1 MIEAANYIRQ
11 RANLGL
17 EANDWELGI
26 ICGSGL
32 GLLGDQL
39 TETIQ
44 ISYDDIPHFERKGHV
59 IGHAGQ
65 LVIGT
70 LEVIVFR
77 DLLSFFNQSFQK
89 MSLGQKSSR
98 YEGPFS
104 SLRRL

>member
-17 EANDWELGI
+17 EANDLELGI

-77 DLLSFFNQSFQK
+77 DLLSFSMK
-89 MSLGQKSSR
+89 
-98 YEGPFS
+98 
-104 SLRRL
+104 

>member
-1 MIEAANYIRQ
+1 MIEAATYIRQ

-17 EANDWELGI
+17 EANDLELGI

-39 TETIQ
+39 TETVQ

-70 LEVIVFR
+70 LEVRIKI
-77 DLLSFFNQSFQK
+77 FQK
-89 MSLGQKSSR
+89 KFKISRAKEWSL
-98 YEGPFS
+98 
-104 SLRRL
+104 